1 MGFTFGFTE
10 DIEDENLATVVQ
22 SNIEKKEFI
31 NPIDQVN
38 DIKVPSKAHSLN
50 ELLESSC
57 KDIRFTFEPVP
68 LNNGMVIFRR
78 ELFDVRHQLMMEDKN
93 LKNNSDVEE
102 FNILIGE
109 TDEDLKN
116 GVYEGGLKSWE
127 CSFDVINKLIDS
139 SEIENQLVNAND
151 NINIIELGCGT
162 ALPTLYIL
170 KLLFEY
176 KKDKNNANRPVKVVL
191 SDFNYDVLRLVT
203 LPNILINWCFSVLT
217 EEEFIE
223 LQKREDIDGDG
234 NVRDEEIDST
244 VSLITKFKSWLA
256 ESNIDI
262 CFISGSWCR
271 DFMTI
276 VHSYL
281 PNMANEFN
289 VVLTSET
296 IYSPA
301 ILPVIS
307 EIMVELTHSK
317 GVSILSA
324 KDIYFGVGGS
334 VVECLQYLSRRNVAV
349 TTTAVPG
356 NLQRS
361 LIELHRAV

>member
-10 DIEDENLATVVQ
+10 DIEDENSANVVK
-22 SNIEKKEFI
+22 SNIEQKEFI
-31 NPIDQVN
+31 NPIDQVG
-38 DIKVPSKAHSLN
+38 DIKVPSKLHSLN
-50 ELLESSC
+50 ELLASAC
-57 KDIRFTFEPVP
+57 KDTRFTFEPVP
-68 LNNGMVIFRR
+68 LNNDMMIFRR
-78 ELFDVRHQLMMEDKN
+78 ELFDIRHQLMMEDQS
-93 LKNNSDVEE
+93 LKNNNNAEE

-127 CSFDVINKLIDS
+127 CSFDVINRL
-139 SEIENQLVNAND
+139 SELNTVENQLASGTD

-162 ALPTLYIL
+162 SLPTLYIL
-170 KLLFEY
+170 KLIFQY
-176 KKDKNNANRPVKVVL
+176 KKENKDNNRPIKVIL

-203 LPNILINWCFSVLT
+203 LPNILINWCFSALT

-234 NVRDEEIDST
+234 NVRDEEVDST
-244 VSLITKFKSWLA
+244 LALINKFTNWLV
-256 ESNIDI
+256 ENNIEI
-262 CFISGSWCR
+262 SFISGSWCR
-271 DFMTI
+271 DFMNI
-276 VHSYL
+276 VNSLL
-281 PNMANEFN
+281 PSMANEYN
-289 VVLTSET
+289 IVLTSET

-307 EIMVELTHSK
+307 EMMVELTYSK
-317 GVSILSA
+317 GISILSA

-334 VVECLQYLSRRNVAV
+334 VVECLQYLSHRDIEV

-361 LIELHRAV
+361 LIELHISV